1 MYYFNNNS
9 IHETIYVLLL
19 IGLVALF
26 LSCNDVQDSEEQFSD
41 IVLDQ
46 DLKKIVDLTPEQ
58 SIPKDYN
65 NKSSHADESN
75 VTPVSGVEKF
85 NKENS
90 KFEIDDSSVKLVSPT
105 ALPKPIVK
113 KTEKVVEDIGNVLQI
128 NYGGKLNLATNSNIE
143 HQDVHMEFSPALAL
157 WGPGIVYSRLMRFNS
172 DDASNMSP
180 ECDLCE
186 SWEMEDFSTFVFTL
200 RNDAKWQNIFPLVDQ
215 HVTTSDVDFS
225 LKRISELNQNN
236 SPTLWSLSE
245 IEVID
250 QSKIRLSTQFPDS
263 DFLLHLADGRSK
275 IVSSKLF
282 ENIDGILD
290 GPTIGSGPWIY
301 ESSNV
306 DSVHKFSRNKDYFEP
321 DFPFLDSLIINVIPD
336 SDARIATY
344 VATDELDVI
353 KLEASEI
360 EDFLVLDPYS
370 DYLLSHEM
378 GSGIEIALNTNSE
391 IFQDIEIRR
400 AVFYAL
406 DPSNVNKQI
415 TAVDSFASVGI
426 PLISDKWM
434 LQNEILKSF
443 TNSPQGVKQILNDYQ
458 SSDPIEFTISVG
470 DFGDSYIEYSKIIES
485 QLLDAGFLV
494 QVKILNRREFAED
507 AWIGGAYE
515 MLIGPPAPTSFP
527 NVFLTRVLHSEGI
540 WNGTNI
546 TNSKIDEL
554 IESQIG
560 LMDPDSRRQQIQEIQ
575 RLSMEEAHR
584 FIPFTRINIWSWKN
598 HVRGFEPVSNGYEY
612 FYWAKTWI
620 D

>member
-9 IHETIYVLLL
+9 VHKTIYVLLV
-19 IGLVALF
+19 ICLVALF
-26 LSCNDVQDSEEQFSD
+26 LSCNDVQNTEEQFSD
-41 IVLDQ
+41 NVLDQ
-46 DLKKIVDLTPEQ
+46 DLKKNVDVAPEQ

-65 NKSSHADESN
+65 NKSSHADESS
-75 VTPVSGVEKF
+75 VTPVSGVEKLY
-85 NKENS
+85 KES
-90 KFEIDDSSVKLVSPT
+90 PKFEIEDSTVKFVPLT
-105 ALPKPIVK
+105 AVPKPIAK
-113 KTEKVVEDIGNVLQI
+113 NTERVVEEIENVLQI
-128 NYGGKLNLATNSNIE
+128 NYGGKLNLATNSNVE

-172 DDASNMSP
+172 NDASNMSL

-186 SWEMEDFSTFVFTL
+186 SWEMKDFSTFVFTL

-282 ENIDGILD
+282 EHIDDILD

-301 ESSNV
+301 ESSNI
-306 DSVHKFSRNKDYFEP
+306 DSVHKFSRNNDYFEP
-321 DFPFLDSLIINVIPD
+321 DFPFLDSLIIYVIPD

-360 EDFLVLDPYS
+360 EDFLVLAPYS

-406 DPSNVNKQI
+406 DPGNANKQI
-415 TAVDSFASVGI
+415 TPVDSFATVGI

-443 TNSPQGVKQILNDYQ
+443 TNSPQRVNQILKDSQ

-507 AWIGGAYE
+507 AWIGGTYE
-515 MLIGPPAPTSFP
+515 MLIGPPAPSSFP

-546 TNSKIDEL
+546 TNPKMDEL

-560 LMDPDSRRQQIQEIQ
+560 LMDPDSRIQQIQEIQ

-584 FIPFTRINIWSWKN
+584 FIPFTRMNIWSWKN

>member
-1 MYYFNNNS
+1 MYYINNNS
-9 IHETIYVLLL
+9 VHKTIYVLLL
-19 IGLVALF
+19 ICLLALF
-26 LSCNDVQDSEEQFSD
+26 LSCNDVQETEEHHLG

-46 DLKKIVDLTPEQ
+46 DLKKIVDLAPEQ
-58 SIPKDYN
+58 SIPKDNN
-65 NKSSHADESN
+65 NKSTHADESS
-75 VTPVSGVEKF
+75 VTPVSRVE
-85 NKENS
+85 NSIKENS

-105 ALPKPIVK
+105 ALPKPIAK
-113 KTEKVVEDIGNVLQI
+113 KTEKVVGDIGNVLQI
-128 NYGGKLNLATNSNIE
+128 NYGGKLNLATNFNIE

-157 WGPGIVYSRLMRFNS
+157 WGPGIVYSRMMRFNS

-200 RNDAKWQNIFPLVDQ
+200 RDDAKWQNIFPLVDQ
-215 HVTTSDVDFS
+215 QVTTSDVDFS

-250 QSKIRLSTQFPDS
+250 QSKIRLSTQFPDA

-282 ENIDGILD
+282 ENKDGILD
-290 GPTIGSGPWIY
+290 GPTIGSGPWVY
-301 ESSNV
+301 ESSNI

-360 EDFLVLDPYS
+360 EDFLVFDPYS
-370 DYLLSHEM
+370 DYLISHEM

-406 DPSNVNKQI
+406 DPSNGNKQI
-415 TAVDSFASVGI
+415 TPVDSFSSVGI

-434 LQNEILKSF
+434 LQDEILKAF
-443 TNSPQGVKQILNDYQ
+443 TNSPRGVKQILKDSQ
-458 SSDPIEFTISVG
+458 SSGPIEFTISVG
-470 DFGDSYIEYSKIIES
+470 DFGDSFIEYSKIIES

-507 AWIGGAYE
+507 AWIGGEYE
-515 MLIGPPAPTSFP
+515 MLIGPPAPSSFP

-560 LMDPDSRRQQIQEIQ
+560 LMDSDSRRQQIKEIQ
-575 RLSMEEAHR
+575 RLSMEQAHR

>member
-9 IHETIYVLLL
+9 VHKTIYVLLV
-19 IGLVALF
+19 ICLVALF
-26 LSCNDVQDSEEQFSD
+26 LSCNDVQNTEEQFSD
-41 IVLDQ
+41 NVLDR
-46 DLKKIVDLTPEQ
+46 DRKKNVDVAPEQ

-65 NKSSHADESN
+65 NKSSHADESS
-75 VTPVSGVEKF
+75 VTPVSGVEKLY
-85 NKENS
+85 KES
-90 KFEIDDSSVKLVSPT
+90 PKFEIEDSTVKFVPLT
-105 ALPKPIVK
+105 AVPKPIAK
-113 KTEKVVEDIGNVLQI
+113 NTERVVEEIENILQI

-172 DDASNMSP
+172 DDARNMSP

-200 RNDAKWQNIFPLVDQ
+200 RDDAKWQNIFPLVDQ
-215 HVTTSDVDFS
+215 QVTTSDVDFS

-282 ENIDGILD
+282 EHIDDILD

-301 ESSNV
+301 ESSNI
-306 DSVHKFSRNKDYFEP
+306 DSVHKFSRNNDYFEP

-406 DPSNVNKQI
+406 DPGNANKQI
-415 TAVDSFASVGI
+415 TPVDSFATVGI

-443 TNSPQGVKQILNDYQ
+443 TNSPQGVKQILKDYQ

-507 AWIGGAYE
+507 AWIGGTYE
-515 MLIGPPAPTSFP
+515 MLIGPPAPSSFP

-546 TNSKIDEL
+546 TNPKMDEL
-554 IESQIG
+554 IESQIR
-560 LMDPDSRRQQIQEIQ
+560 LMDPDSRIQQIQEIQ

-584 FIPFTRINIWSWKN
+584 FIPFTRMNIWSWKN